1 MRRLLLLGGILAAIV
16 LLLLLGPSAWIY
28 WHTSGLRYDRA
39 EAVPP
44 AEAAI
49 VFGAGLQP
57 DGSPTPILAD
67 RIHAAVLLYRAGKVK
82 RLLLS
87 GDGVSPGHDE
97 PAAMMKQARAEG
109 VPDSALVRDPGGL
122 RTFDTCVRAHDL
134 YHVRSA
140 VVVSQSY
147 HLPRAIF
154 TCQRAGI
161 RTTGFSFAR
170 VGYSGDPELRVREV
184 ISLDVA
190 WWQTLF
196 H

>member
-1 MRRLLLLGGILAAIV
+1 MKRLLLLGGIVVVIV
-16 LLLLLGPSAWIY
+16 LILLLGPSAWIY
-28 WHTSGLRYDRA
+28 WRTSGARYDDA
-39 EAVPP
+39 QAVPS
-44 AEAAI
+44 AEVAI

-57 DGSPTPILAD
+57 DGNPSPILAD
-67 RIHAAVLLYRAGKVK
+67 RVHAAVLLYRAGKVK

-97 PAAMMKQARAEG
+97 PAAMLKLALSEG
-109 VPDSALVRDPGGL
+109 VPASALIRDAGGL
-122 RTFDTCVRAHDL
+122 RTYDSCVRAHDL
-134 YHVRSA
+134 FHVRSA

-154 TCQRAGI
+154 TCQHAGI

-170 VGYSGDPELRVREV
+170 VGYSGDPALRVREV

-196 H
+196 R